1 MEQQT
6 VNLLDFIFINEIT
19 DLTLLS
25 TSLLLVQ
32 RIVDFQ
38 KYVVML
44 FAEGT
49 QMALFQINFG
59 MKQFETTHV
68 SVCT

>member
-38 KYVVML
+38 KYAVMFFL
-44 FAEGT
+44 FFYVHAEEGT
-49 QMALFQINFG
+49 
-59 MKQFETTHV
+59 
-68 SVCT
+68 